1 MEKTE
6 LSYADIAN
14 HRFFYKTTKR
24 IFDVILSVM
33 GIIILS
39 PLMLFISLAIIIDD
53 GFPVVFVQDR
63 NGLNGRVF
71 PMYKFRTMCKNAP
84 EIHKDLLKNNEM
96 NGPAFK
102 MKKDPRV
109 TYVGRILR
117 RTSLDELLQLVNI
130 IKGDMSIVGPRP
142 LPTYETE
149 QCTEYQMQRLVMR
162 PGLTC
167 YWQCSGR
174 NDIDFE
180 EWIEMDLQYIREAS
194 LLTDIRII
202 LKTFSAV
209 VKSDGAY

>member
-1 MEKTE
+1 MKRTE
-6 LSYADIAN
+6 SYAETVN
-14 HRFFYKTTKR
+14 HRSLYKVTKR
-24 IFDVILSVM
+24 IFDVILSLM
-33 GIIILS
+33 GIIVLS
-39 PLMLFISLAIIIDD
+39 PLMLIISIAIIIDD
-53 GFPVVFVQDR
+53 GSPAIFVQDR

-84 EIHKDLLKNNEM
+84 ELHKNLVKNNEM

-102 MKKDPRV
+102 MRNDPRV
-109 TYVGRILR
+109 TRIGKVLR
-117 RTSLDELLQLVNI
+117 RTSLDELPQLINI
-130 IKGDMSIVGPRP
+130 IKGDMSIVGSRP

-149 QCTEYQMQRLVMR
+149 QCTEYQMQRLLVR

-194 LLTDIRII
+194 LLTDLRIMM
-202 LKTFSAV
+202 KTFSAV
-209 VKSDGAY
+209 VKNDGAY